1 MPGLRD
7 IEQSVKLEDGQVF
20 VGLYD
25 PTKDVGVGESDF
37 GTRYTFRMLNA
48 EGRLVVLKGG
58 SRMFDKIVGICGS
71 ANKPRYLQIT
81 AKGKQATMERDYLIV
96 EVNGFPATK

>member
-25 PTKDVGVGESDF
+25 PTKDVGVSESDF
-37 GTRYTFRMLNA
+37 GTRYAFRMLNN

-58 SRMFDKIVGICGS
+58 TRMFDKIVGICG
-71 ANKPRYLQIT
+71 AVNKPRFLKIT
-81 AKGKQATMERDYLIV
+81 AKGKMATMERDYTIE
-96 EVNGFPATK
+96 EVSGFPPK